1 MEAGHV
7 RRQQDQAQF
16 KKGAQGISPPP
27 PDMEARITLLSLRR
41 RTRKIQIRLVE
52 YKSIYFRRMADPERR
67 HLLGGVR
74 GVHD

>member
-1 MEAGHV
+1 M
-7 RRQQDQAQF
+7 
-16 KKGAQGISPPP
+16 PPH
-27 PDMEARITLLSLRR
+27 PDMEARITLLPLRR

-52 YKSIYFRRMADPERR
+52 YRSIYFRRMADPERR